1 MPLPPLI
8 QQGFIA
14 YRTFVGAGGE
24 LGVNLQRGAHFT
36 WTLGRWFPAFFVLLV
51 TTVGEFFRTQVD
63 INRTVRDIDVDNIAI
78 PQQTNSTAGSSF
90 RRAVTNR
97 QTRGTAGE
105 AAVGQQRTG
114 FAQTF
119 GFQV

>member
-1 MPLPPLI
+1 MQAITHKKTRQLPGFFMPLPPLI

-36 WTLGRWFPAFFVLLV
+36 WTLSHWFPAFFVLLM
-51 TTVGEFFRTQVD
+51 TTMRQFFSTQVD
-63 INRTVRDIDVDNIAI
+63 INRTVRDIDIDDIAV
-78 PQQTNSTAGSSF
+78 PQQANGTAGSCF

-97 QTRGTAGE
+97 QTR
-105 AAVGQQRTG
+105 
-114 FAQTF
+114 
-119 GFQV
+119 